1 MKSLFSEIIN
11 NALKEDLGEK
21 GDITTNS
28 ILKDEKVNFA
38 INAREDL
45 VVCGLPILEEIF
57 NMNKHYICYEVHRKD
72 GELINKNSTL
82 VSGEALAVRLM
93 PIERVI
99 LNFIQH
105 ASGIASITRQFV
117 EEIAGT
123 KAKIRSTRKTTPGL
137 RILDKYSVYIG
148 GGENYRSSLH
158 DGILIKD
165 NHIASCGSI
174 TLAIQRLKMNL
185 KNEYIA
191 IECDNIAQVE
201 ESLSNN
207 VDMILLDNMS
217 IAEIKKAVDI
227 VNGRSIL
234 EVSGCV
240 NIRNVRNI
248 ALTGVDYISIGCI
261 TNSFKSKDI
270 GLDIQYNNNEHLV

>member
-1 MKSLFSEIIN
+1 MKSLFSDIIN
-11 NALKEDLGEK
+11 SALMEDLGEK

-28 ILKDEKVNFA
+28 ILKDEKVNFS

-45 VVCGLPILEEIF
+45 VVCGIPILEEIF
-57 NMNKHYICYEVHRKD
+57 DMHKNYIQYKVHKKD
-72 GELINKNSTL
+72 GETTGKNTTL
-82 VSGEALAVRLM
+82 VSGEALSVHLM

-117 EEIAGT
+117 NEIVGT

-148 GGENYRSSLH
+148 GGENYRNSLC
-158 DGILIKD
+158 DGVLIKD

-174 TLAIQRLKMNL
+174 TLAIERLRMNL

-191 IECDNIAQVE
+191 VECDNISQVE

-217 IAEIKKAVDI
+217 IEEIEKAVDI
-227 VNGRSIL
+227 VNGKSVL

-240 NIRNVRNI
+240 NIKNVRSI

-261 TNSFKSKDI
+261 TNSFKNKDI
-270 GLDIQYNNNEHLV
+270 GLDIYNNNECKSS

>member
-1 MKSLFSEIIN
+1 MKILFSDIIYS
-11 NALKEDLGEK
+11 ALKEDLGEK
-21 GDITTNS
+21 GDITSNS
-28 ILKDEKVNFA
+28 ILMNEKVNFT
-38 INAREDL
+38 INARENL
-45 VVCGLPILEEIF
+45 VVCGIPILEEIF
-57 NMNKHYICYEVHRKD
+57 NMNKKYIEYEIHKKD
-72 GELINKNSTL
+72 GDVTGKNSTL

-93 PIERVI
+93 SIERVI

-117 EEIAGT
+117 NEVSGT

-137 RILDKYSVYIG
+137 RTLDKYSVHVG
-148 GGENYRSSLH
+148 GGENYRNSLY
-158 DGILIKD
+158 DGVLIKD

-174 TLAIQRLKMNL
+174 TLAIQKLRMNL

-191 IECDNIAQVE
+191 IECDNISQVE
-201 ESLSNN
+201 ESLCNN

-217 IAEIKKAVDI
+217 VSEIKEAVGI
-227 VNGRSIL
+227 VNGKAVL

-261 TNSFKSKDI
+261 TNSFKNKDI
-270 GLDIQYNNNEHLV
+270 GLDIECNNRN

>member
-1 MKSLFSEIIN
+1 MKISFSEIIH
-11 NALKEDLGEK
+11 NALKEDLGDK

-28 ILKDEKVNFA
+28 ILINEKVNFA
-38 INAREDL
+38 INTRENL
-45 VVCGLPILEEIF
+45 VVCGIPILEEVF
-57 NMNKHYICYEVHRKD
+57 NMNKEHVKYEIHKKD
-72 GELINKNSTL
+72 GDITGKNSTL
-82 VSGEALAVRLM
+82 VSGEALAIYLL

-117 EEIAGT
+117 DEVSGT
-123 KAKIRSTRKTTPGL
+123 KVKIRSTRKTTPGL
-137 RILDKYSVYIG
+137 RMLDKYSVCIG
-148 GGENYRSSLH
+148 GGESYRDNLC
-158 DGILIKD
+158 DGVLIKD

-174 TLAIQRLKMNL
+174 TLAIQRLRKNL

-191 IECDNIAQVE
+191 IECDNISQVE

-217 IAEIKKAVDI
+217 ISEIKKAVDI
-227 VNGRSIL
+227 VNGKSVL

-261 TNSFKSKDI
+261 TNSFQNKDI
-270 GLDIQYNNNEHLV
+270 GLDIEYNNNK

>member
-1 MKSLFSEIIN
+1 MNISFSEIIYS
-11 NALKEDLGEK
+11 ALKEDLGEK

-28 ILKDEKVNFA
+28 ILMNEKVNFN
-38 INAREDL
+38 INARENL
-45 VVCGLPILEEIF
+45 VVCGIPILEEIF
-57 NMNKHYICYEVHRKD
+57 NMNEKYIKYETHKKD
-72 GELINKNSTL
+72 GDITEKNSIL

-93 PIERVI
+93 SIERVI

-117 EEIAGT
+117 DEVSGT

-137 RILDKYSVYIG
+137 RILDKYSVHVG
-148 GGENYRSSLH
+148 GGENYRNSLY
-158 DGILIKD
+158 DGVLIKD

-174 TLAIQRLKMNL
+174 TLAIQRLRMNL

-191 IECDNIAQVE
+191 IECDNISQVK
-201 ESLSNN
+201 ESLYNN

-217 IAEIKKAVDI
+217 VSEIKEAVDI
-227 VNGRSIL
+227 VNGKAVL

-240 NIRNVRNI
+240 NIGNVRNI

-261 TNSFKSKDI
+261 TNSFKNKDI
-270 GLDIQYNNNEHLV
+270 GLDIECNNSD

>member
-1 MKSLFSEIIN
+1 MKVSFSEIIN
-11 NALKEDLGEK
+11 NALKEDLGEN

-28 ILKDEKVNFA
+28 ILLDEKINFS

-45 VVCGLPILEEIF
+45 VVCGIPILEEIF
-57 NMNKHYICYEVHRKD
+57 NTKKEYIKYKVHKND
-72 GELINKNSTL
+72 GNIAGKNSTL
-82 VSGEALAVRLM
+82 VSGEALAIHLM

-117 EEIAGT
+117 NEVSGT

-137 RILDKYSVYIG
+137 RMLDKYSVCVG
-148 GGENYRSSLH
+148 GGENYRNSLY
-158 DGILIKD
+158 DGVLIKD

-174 TLAIQRLKMNL
+174 TLAIQRLRMNL
-185 KNEYIA
+185 KNAYVA
-191 IECDNIAQVE
+191 IECDNISQIE

-217 IAEIKKAVDI
+217 IGEIKQAVEI
-227 VNGRSIL
+227 VNGKSVL

-240 NIRNVRNI
+240 NIRNVRSI

-261 TNSFKSKDI
+261 TNSFKNKDI
-270 GLDIQYNNNEHLV
+270 GLDIEY

>member
-1 MKSLFSEIIN
+1 MKSLFSEIIS

-21 GDITTNS
+21 CDITTSS
-28 ILKDEKVNFA
+28 ILVDEKVRFA
-38 INAREDL
+38 INARENL
-45 VVCGLPILEEIF
+45 IVCGLPILEEIF
-57 NMNKHYICYEVHRKD
+57 NMDKNCIHYEIHKKD
-72 GELINKNSTL
+72 GELVSENSTL
-82 VSGEALAVRLM
+82 VSGEGLAAHLM
-93 PIERVI
+93 QIERVI
-99 LNFIQH
+99 LNFVQH
-105 ASGIASITRQFV
+105 ASGIASVTRQFV

-137 RILDKYSVYIG
+137 RVLDKYSVQVG
-148 GGENYRSSLH
+148 GGENYRNSLY

-174 TLAIQRLKMNL
+174 TLAIQRLKMNM
-185 KNEYIA
+185 KDAYIA
-191 IECDNIAQVE
+191 VECDNIAQVE

-217 IAEIKKAVDI
+217 IEEIKKAVDI
-227 VNGRSIL
+227 VNGKSVL

-248 ALTGVDYISIGCI
+248 ALTGVDYISVGCI
-261 TNSFKSKDI
+261 TNSFKNKDI
-270 GLDIQYNNNEHLV
+270 GLDIYCNK

>member
-1 MKSLFSEIIN
+1 MKILFSDIIHS
-11 NALKEDLGEK
+11 ALKEDLGER

-28 ILKDEKVNFA
+28 ILMNEKVNFT
-38 INAREDL
+38 INARENL
-45 VVCGLPILEEIF
+45 VVCGIPILEEIF
-57 NMNKHYICYEVHRKD
+57 NMNEEYIKYKIHKKD
-72 GELINKNSTL
+72 GDIIEKNSTL
-82 VSGEALAVRLM
+82 VSGEALAVHLM
-93 PIERVI
+93 SIERVI

-117 EEIAGT
+117 NEVSDT

-137 RILDKYSVYIG
+137 RMLDKYSVYVG
-148 GGENYRSSLH
+148 GGENYRNSLY
-158 DGILIKD
+158 DGVLIKD

-174 TLAIQRLKMNL
+174 TLAIQRLRMNL
-185 KNEYIA
+185 KDEYIA
-191 IECDNIAQVE
+191 IECDNISQVK
-201 ESLSNN
+201 ESLCNN

-217 IAEIKKAVDI
+217 INEIKEAVDI
-227 VNGRSIL
+227 VNGKSVL

-261 TNSFKSKDI
+261 TNSFKNKDI
-270 GLDIQYNNNEHLV
+270 GLDIEYNNRN